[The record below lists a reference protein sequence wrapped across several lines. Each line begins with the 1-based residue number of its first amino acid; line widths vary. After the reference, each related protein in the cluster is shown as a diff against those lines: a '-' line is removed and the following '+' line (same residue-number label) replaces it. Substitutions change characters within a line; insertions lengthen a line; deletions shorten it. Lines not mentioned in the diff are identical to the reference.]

1 MNKDIP
7 NNSQTATCHY
17 TGRPVE
23 TPNDVDVSISR
34 GVVLEKIANGE
45 TRLTE

>member
-1 MNKDIP
+1 MSSETT
-7 NNSQTATCHY
+7 NSAVCYY

-34 GVVLEKIANGE
+34 GAVLEKISDGE
-45 TRLTE
+45 TRLAE